1 MRFPLTG
8 ASASPGRSI
17 APRPVAVAIAAALST
32 VAHAQHPGAGD
43 AGARPPVQTL
53 APVFVTGSPLGSDLF
68 ELADPVNVLQGRE
81 LLLKQQPTLGETL
94 GSEVGVSST
103 YFGPNASRPI
113 IRGLG
118 AFDIRLL
125 NNGIGLLDAS
135 SASPDHA
142 VAMSP
147 FAVDRI
153 EVVRGPATV
162 MYGGNAIGGVVNT
175 IDSRIA
181 QAPLAREAGGAAS
194 YAFDSQNDL
203 SAGGARID
211 AGTDRF
217 ALHADG
223 YATRNR
229 DLRIPGSAWTSETQS
244 ARGEEGP
251 TGRLPN
257 SQGDSQAFGLGA
269 TAFLD
274 RNGYLGVSFG
284 QFTTRYGTVAEPD
297 VTIDLKQQTWNLA
310 GELRDAVAGM
320 KAVRVKGSYGDYSHT
335 EYEGGEA
342 GTVFESTG
350 WSLRVEGLHERIGPF
365 EGAIG
370 VEATRVDFSALGE
383 EAFVPSSRTRSLAG
397 FVYEEMREGAWK
409 FSFGGRL
416 ESVKVDAEAF
426 AATGAPAD
434 SASFTP
440 WSASLGTFHSF
451 NREWGLGANVQY
463 TQRAPTSQE
472 LFADGPHL
480 ATNQYEVG
488 NRQLDKVA
496 STTVDLTLKQQG
508 ELITSTI
515 GAFYANFSNF
525 VGLFPTG
532 IYRNPEDR
540 SVAPG
545 PEPIVDPETGE
556 EIVPLEQF
564 DYRQVRARFY
574 GVEAQVAFPLWKRNL
589 DLLSMKLQADYV
601 RATDEDSGA
610 PLPFIPPLRF
620 GATLAWQRE
629 GFAAALGGAFAA
641 RQDRVPQFQT
651 TTAGYANVFLN
662 ASYRW
667 RAGPGVELEAFVQG
681 TNLLNETIRFSTSS
695 LKDIAPVGARAVLA
709 GVRGTF

>member
-1 MRFPLTG
+1 MQFRLT
-8 ASASPGRSI
+8 R
-17 APRPVAVAIAAALST
+17 VAVAIAATLSIG
-32 VAHAQHPGAGD
+32 AQAQAPAAGDPGA
-43 AGARPPVQTL
+43 PSPVQTL
-53 APVFVTGSPLGSDLF
+53 PSVFVTGSPLGSDLF

-81 LLLKQQPTLGETL
+81 LLLKQQPTLGQTL
-94 GSEVGVSST
+94 AEEVGVSST

-118 AFDIRLL
+118 GFDIRLL
-125 NNGIGLLDAS
+125 SNGLGLLDAS

-147 FAVDRI
+147 FAVERI

-162 MYGGNAIGGVVNT
+162 LYGGNAIGGVVNT

-181 QAPLAREAGGAAS
+181 QAPLAREVGGAAS
-194 YAFDSQNDL
+194 YVFDSQNDL
-203 SAGGARID
+203 NAGGARID
-211 AGTDRF
+211 AGTERF

-229 DLRIPGSAWTSETQS
+229 DLRIPGSAWTSDVQA
-244 ARGEEGP
+244 ARDEPGP

-257 SQGDSQAFGLGA
+257 SQGDSQNVGLGA

-274 RNGYLGVSFG
+274 RNGYLGVSFS
-284 QFTTRYGTVAEPD
+284 QFTTNYGTVAEPD
-297 VTIDLKQQTWNLA
+297 VTIDLKQQAWNLA
-310 GELRDAVAGM
+310 GELRDIVAGM
-320 KAVRVKGSYGDYSHT
+320 KALRVKAGYSDYSHT
-335 EYEGGEA
+335 EYEGSTA

-350 WSLRVEGLHERIGPF
+350 WNFRLEGLHDRIGPF

-370 VEATRVDFSALGE
+370 VEAARVDFSALGE
-383 EAFVPSSRTRSLAG
+383 EAFVPSSRTANLAG

-416 ESVKVDAEAF
+416 ESVKIDAQPF

-434 SASFTP
+434 SVSFTP
-440 WSASLGTFHSF
+440 WSASIGGFHSF
-451 NREWGLGANVQY
+451 SREWGLGANVQY

-472 LFADGPHL
+472 LFADGAHV

-488 NRQLDKVA
+488 DRGLGKVA
-496 STTVDLTLKQQG
+496 STSVDLTLKQQG
-508 ELITSTI
+508 EFVTSTV
-515 GAFYANFSNF
+515 GAFWANFSNYI
-525 VGLFPTG
+525 GLFPTG

-540 SVAPG
+540 SVAAGPG
-545 PEPIVDPETGE
+545 PIVDPDTGE
-556 EIVPLEQF
+556 EVVPLEQF

-574 GVEAQVAFPLWKRNL
+574 GLEAQVAFPVWKHNL
-589 DLLSMKLQADYV
+589 DLVSMKLQADYV

-610 PLPFIPPLRF
+610 PLPYIPPLRF
-620 GATLAWQRE
+620 GASLAYQRE
-629 GFAAALGGAFAA
+629 GFAAALGGVFAA

-651 TTAGYANVFLN
+651 TTPGYANVFLN

-667 RAGPGVELEAFVQG
+667 RTGPGIELEAFVQG
-681 TNLLNETIRFSTSS
+681 TNLLNETIRYSTSS
-695 LKDIAPVGARAVLA
+695 LKDIAPAGGRALMAGLRGA
-709 GVRGTF
+709 F